1 MFTITVTELE
11 VEEGIFR
18 SASDPND
25 KCLCFVR
32 IIEDIDDHLTHPK
45 AWRFIDM
52 MSDDV
57 DNDSQKQL
65 TTLRDDKL
73 KEKLIQDNV
82 FR

>member
-1 MFTITVTELE
+1 MT
-11 VEEGIFR
+11 
-18 SASDPND
+18 SD
-25 KCLCFVR
+25 
-32 IIEDIDDHLTHPK
+32 EHLTHPK